1 MKDKVIGLA
10 SLALI
15 AMQNR
20 NKGGRSVTYDFSM
33 LDESEFKAR
42 PLARYKKKF
51 PRYRVMPKLM
61 KGFDLHVFW
70 LPPGMPSY
78 VDEFAEY
85 KNFDQ
90 FLQEAFVKPVN
101 RYDILP
107 GNRHLNLSGQN
118 KAIVSAIQK
127 VAQNPNS
134 KILIIETD
142 QPEQLTPILML
153 HDLSEAVVGVAHQKR
168 RNVTI
173 GLYGEMYSDKM
184 KNPYEY
190 EYRKDASKYF
200 VQITNPEYPNDPLY
214 RIPALPKTPNLEKM
228 LKKGFIGDYYWAT
241 YGVSNTEQYNDKEM
255 ISDAFA
261 QKMATGKLEWLTVDN
276 SPAFRAFYE
285 RQFEGSTIVF
295 PESLKPFENAVEQ
308 VINRILKIVGE
319 SQIFYIHQ

>member
-15 AMQNR
+15 ALQKR

-33 LDESEFKAR
+33 LNESEFKAR
-42 PLARYKKKF
+42 SLARYKKKF

-70 LPPGMPSY
+70 FPAGIPSY

-101 RYDILP
+101 AYDSLP

-142 QPEQLTPILML
+142 QQEQLTQR
-153 HDLSEAVVGVAHQKR
+153 S
-168 RNVTI
+168 
-173 GLYGEMYSDKM
+173 
-184 KNPYEY
+184 
-190 EYRKDASKYF
+190 
-200 VQITNPEYPNDPLY
+200 
-214 RIPALPKTPNLEKM
+214 
-228 LKKGFIGDYYWAT
+228 
-241 YGVSNTEQYNDKEM
+241 
-255 ISDAFA
+255 
-261 QKMATGKLEWLTVDN
+261 
-276 SPAFRAFYE
+276 
-285 RQFEGSTIVF
+285 
-295 PESLKPFENAVEQ
+295 
-308 VINRILKIVGE
+308 
-319 SQIFYIHQ
+319 